1 MDGRARTAA
10 IAEVDGDRSRAK
22 EIISIIAARTHIQ
35 ASWPGFVPAIVVF
48 ACVRSEA
55 DARQARH
62 DARVEAEDLR
72 RIFAPMIAP
81 HPARAIARGEASGE
95 HAAVRE
101 FLLMICRVKESV
113 TLMRR

>member
-48 ACVRSEA
+48 ACVRSEEA

-62 DARVEAEDLR
+62 DARVEAGDLR
-72 RIFAPMIAP
+72 RIIAPMIVP
-81 HPARAIARGEASGE
+81 HPARVIARGDASGR
-95 HAAVRE
+95 A
-101 FLLMICRVKESV
+101 
-113 TLMRR
+113 RRGA